1 MTHAIAS
8 TGRLQGI
15 ICEVLAVFCLIS
27 VTPVSL
33 AQSPKSP
40 AMKDP
45 GGNTKAGSVLNDS
58 WNRCIATAESN
69 RSARDFDFFRAAKH
83 LSNSKPWFVEH
94 SLKNEARFCAE
105 VLACEVKFE
114 RVYAINSS
122 AYSACN

>member
-1 MTHAIAS
+1 MAHAVAP
-8 TGRLQGI
+8 TGRVQRT

-33 AQSPKSP
+33 AQSPKSS

-45 GGNTKAGSVLNDS
+45 GANAKAGSVLNDS
-58 WNRCIATAESN
+58 WNRCIATAEGN

-105 VLACEVKFE
+105 VLACEVKFK
-114 RVYAINSS
+114 RVYAIYSS
-122 AYSACN
+122 AYSACS